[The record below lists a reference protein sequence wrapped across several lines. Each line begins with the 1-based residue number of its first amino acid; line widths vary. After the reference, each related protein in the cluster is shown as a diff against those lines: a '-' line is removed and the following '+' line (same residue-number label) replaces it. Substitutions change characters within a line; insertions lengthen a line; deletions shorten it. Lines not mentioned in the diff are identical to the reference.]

1 MKTTFSPRVMFV
13 LLVFL
18 GAWQMSMGIHAS
30 AQDIIGNILLQ
41 TVTTN
46 VNGTGIRVAQ
56 PEGDYNLGTNWEV
69 NPAAAGQPASIFTY
83 ISADGSTTNFPNS
96 LSSESGHA
104 DSVAYN
110 FYGRGIPGGVA
121 TDIAHMDNYDAD
133 YFYNS
138 LIASR
143 SPRNIN
149 DPVVNQ
155 SFIFTETNGGQETVS
170 DQQSIDSHYDNYAAQ
185 YETLF
190 ISAAGNGY
198 PAQVNPPA
206 TCYNGIGV
214 GAYTNFTNYSSIGP
228 TIDNGRCKPDITAPW
243 DATSFSTPL
252 VAGAAAV
259 LMQAGL
265 GGDGGADTNSAADIR
280 TVKALL
286 LNGAIKPPDW
296 TNAAPSPLDYRYG
309 AGVLNVFNS
318 YEQLTGS
325 ENDYIVSN
333 SVPTG
338 SPHPPTGDT
347 GTVGALS
354 GWDFN
359 TISSSAIGLSTND
372 GVNHYYFN
380 VTNGVNNAV
389 FTATATLVWN
399 RQQNQTNINN
409 LDLFL
414 YDTISSNLIAAS
426 TSLVDNVQHLW
437 LPQLPQGRY
446 DLQVLKSAGNS
457 VSDTETYALAF
468 EFFSMPL
475 NISQSGTNTTLSWP
489 IYPTGFILESTT
501 NLASPIFWS
510 TNNPAPVVT
519 NNQNLVVLNAT
530 NGVQFFQLCR
540 P

>member
-1 MKTTFSPRVMFV
+1 MKATFSPRVLRV
-13 LLVFL
+13 LLVCL
-18 GAWQMSMGIHAS
+18 GAWQMSVDIHAS
-30 AQDIIGNILLQ
+30 AQDVIGLTLLQ

-46 VNGTGIRVAQ
+46 VNGAGIRVAQ
-56 PEGDYNLGTNWEV
+56 PEADFDLGTNWEV
-69 NPAAAGQPASIFTY
+69 NPSAVGQPTSLFTY
-83 ISADGSTTNFPNS
+83 FETNGTSTNFPNS

-104 DSVAYN
+104 NSVAEN
-110 FYGRGIPGGVA
+110 FYGIPGGVA
-121 TDIAHMDNYDAD
+121 TNVAHVDNYDAQFFFD
-133 YFYNS
+133 S
-138 LIASR
+138 VID
-143 SPRNIN
+143 SPSPQNIH

-155 SFIFTETNGGQETVS
+155 SFIFGDVTVS
-170 DQQSIDSHYDNYAAQ
+170 DQQAIDSLYDNYAAQ
-185 YETLF
+185 YKTLF
-190 ISAAGNGY
+190 ISGAGNDPSGS
-198 PAQVNPPA
+198 VNPPA

-228 TIDNGRCKPDITAPW
+228 TLDNGRSKPDITAPW
-243 DATSFSTPL
+243 DYTSFSSPY

-265 GGDGGADTNSAADIR
+265 GGDGGSATNYAADIR

-286 LNGAIKPPDW
+286 LNGAIKPADW
-296 TNAAPSPLDYRYG
+296 TNEAPSPLDYRYG

-318 YEQLTGS
+318 YEQLTGGK
-325 ENDYIVSN
+325 NGYIVSN
-333 SVPTG
+333 SVPSG
-338 SPHPPTGDT
+338 SPHPPTGNT
-347 GTVGALS
+347 GTVGTLS

-359 TISSSAIGLSTND
+359 TISSSTHLLSTND

-380 VTNGVNNAV
+380 VTNGVNQAA

-426 TSLVDNVQHLW
+426 TSLVDNVQHIW

-446 DLQVLKSAGNS
+446 DLQVLKSGENS

-468 EFFSMPL
+468 EFFSMSL
-475 NISQSGTNTTLSWP
+475 NISQSGTNTMLSWP
-489 IYPTGFILESTT
+489 IYPTGFVLESTT

-510 TNNPAPVVT
+510 RNNPAPVVT

-530 NGVQFFQLCR
+530 NGFQFFQLGR